1 MQEDMPVS
9 EYRRLLTGIMEDTP
23 LGRTVQI
30 RSETDPKI
38 IASMTA
44 HEKKIRS
51 DWQAFT
57 MSKNRR
63 NDSGTMSIEQL
74 QNLFKSFAK
83 GG

>member
-1 MQEDMPVS
+1 MQEDMSVS
-9 EYRRLLTGIMEDTP
+9 EYRRLLTGIMDDTP

-30 RSETDPKI
+30 RSETDPQI

-51 DWQAFT
+51 DWQEFT
-57 MSKNRR
+57 MSTNRR
-63 NDSGTMSIEQL
+63 SDSGTMSIEQL
-74 QNLFKSFAK
+74 QNLFKSFAQ